1 MEYVS
6 DVINTRG
13 ERFIAEYFS
22 DDGEC
27 DVRSLGFYQLTYIY
41 GKFALVLRPQIPP
54 HAFIREKFGL
64 LEGRG
69 HAIMSIYVENKT
81 RDPDSVYTFTKDCPG
96 TWVPARVR
104 EPSIGRVREDYLFEV
119 SNVLNAKVPK
129 ILKSSIGI
137 DPRAEK
143 FKAALLTAW
152 EVRKSG

>member
-22 DDGEC
+22 VDGEG
-27 DVRSLGFYQLTYIY
+27 DVGSPNFYQLTYIY

-69 HAIMSIYVENKT
+69 HAIMSIYVENKFDDT
-81 RDPDSVYTFTKDCPG
+81 GSVYTFTKDCPG

-104 EPSIGRVREDYLFEV
+104 EPSIGRVREDYLSV
-119 SNVLNAKVPK
+119 VTRALNDKVPK

-137 DPRAEK
+137 DPRAKK
-143 FKAALLTAW
+143 FKAALLAAW